1 MLSPQSLDD
10 GALGDTAL
18 TVAVVDVA
26 VWLVWKTTVAVV
38 SVRVIEVAVS
48 VL

>member
-1 MLSPQSLDD
+1 MLFPQSLDD
-10 GALGDTAL
+10 GTLVDTAL
-18 TVAVVDVA
+18 TVAVIDVA

-38 SVRVIEVAVS
+38 AVCVIEVAVS